1 MNDSHAERAGRSVFL
16 TSYGQAGFRLAAGN
30 SGVLI
35 DPFLTD
41 RDDRS
46 YRPPAAAADFADV
59 TPVLCTHEHADHLDL
74 PIPRELCAV
83 NPGATIVVPRP
94 VPRSRPKAGST
105 ARGWPARCRGRSCTI
120 GT

>member
-1 MNDSHAERAGRSVFL
+1 MNDGHAERAGRSVSL

-30 SGVLI
+30 SRVLI

-59 TPVLCTHEHADHLDL
+59 TLVLRTHQHADHLDL
-74 PIPRELCAV
+74 PFPRELCAV
-83 NPGATIVVPRP
+83 NPGARIV
-94 VPRSRPKAGST
+94 
-105 ARGWPARCRGRSCTI
+105 CRRR
-120 GT
+120 